1 MAERQLVL
9 PGPIVKKSNIAARAV
24 WAANSVHEP
33 RLLALVISQIKA
45 SDKDFQTYWVSVAD
59 LLGDTE
65 GGYDHKRITD
75 VAKTLQGRQLL
86 LPVEEEGDMAVTS
99 VFSFCK
105 YHRKKRMIE
114 ARFDPSLKPHYLE
127 LKEQFTQYSLFE
139 FLLLPSTYSQ
149 RMFEILKSWAD
160 QPEVVLPIE
169 GLYQQLDVPES
180 HRADFAAFRRRV
192 LEKAQKDIHKHTA
205 LRFEW
210 EAVKNGRSVAGI
222 RFLFAQ
228 KRAGRIVAKKQAK
241 VVQDNSDTKN
251 KAMLDAVACFK
262 ASKGRCQPKDGSLK
276 CQLCAQLLQIA
287 KPAYQP

>member
-1 MAERQLVL
+1 MAERLLVL

-127 LKEQFTQYSLFE
+127 LKEQFTQYNLFE
-139 FLLLPSTYSQ
+139 FLLLPSVYSQ

-160 QPEVVLPIE
+160 QPEVTLPIE

-180 HRADFAAFRRRV
+180 HKVDFAAFRRRV
-192 LEKAQKDIHKHTA
+192 LEKSKKDIEAYTS

-210 EAVKNGRSVAGI
+210 EPVKQGRAVAGVRFIFSKI
-222 RFLFAQ
+222 RSAPVATKKKRKAVTEESQKRNAAMIGAHKCFAQ
-228 KRAGRIVAKKQAK
+228 CQGQCTPRPGLMQCELCKKF
-241 VVQDNSDTKN
+241 VQK
-251 KAMLDAVACFK
+251 LH
-262 ASKGRCQPKDGSLK
+262 
-276 CQLCAQLLQIA
+276 
-287 KPAYQP
+287 

>member
-75 VAKTLQGRQLL
+75 VAKALQGRQLL

-127 LKEQFTQYSLFE
+127 LKEQFTQYNLFE

-149 RMFEILKSWAD
+149 RIFEIVKSWDD

-192 LEKAQKDIHKHTA
+192 LEKAHKDIHKYTA

-210 EAVKNGRSVAGI
+210 EPVKQGRAVAGI
-222 RFLFAQ
+222 RFIFSKVRSTPVA
-228 KRAGRIVAKKQAK
+228 AAKKKKAVTDESAK
-241 VVQDNSDTKN
+241 RN
-251 KAMLDAVACFK
+251 KAMIGAHKCF
-262 ASKGRCQPKDGSLK
+262 AQCAGQCQPRPG
-276 CQLCAQLLQIA
+276 LLQCDLC
-287 KPAYQP
+287 KKYVQPQP

>member
-1 MAERQLVL
+1 
-9 PGPIVKKSNIAARAV
+9 
-24 WAANSVHEP
+24 
-33 RLLALVISQIKA
+33 
-45 SDKDFQTYWVSVAD
+45 
-59 LLGDTE
+59 
-65 GGYDHKRITD
+65 
-75 VAKTLQGRQLL
+75 
-86 LPVEEEGDMAVTS
+86 
-99 VFSFCK
+99 
-105 YHRKKRMIE
+105 MIE
-114 ARFDPSLKPHYLE
+114 ARFDPSLKSHYLE

-241 VVQDNSDTKN
+241 VVQDSSDAKN
-251 KAMLDAVACFK
+251 KAFIAATKCHA
-262 ASKGRCQPKDGSLK
+262 ASKGRCTPKDNLQ
-276 CQLCAQLLQIA
+276 CQVCAQLVSLGKRA
-287 KPAYQP
+287 

>member
-24 WAANSVHEP
+24 WASKSVHEP

-59 LLGDTE
+59 LLGDKE
-65 GGYDHKRITD
+65 GGYDHNRVKE
-75 VAKTLQGRQLL
+75 VAKSLQGRQLL
-86 LPVEEEGDMAVTS
+86 LPVEEEGDMAVTT

-149 RMFEILKSWAD
+149 RIFEILKSWAD

-169 GLYQQLDVPES
+169 GLYQQIAVPES

-192 LEKAQKDIHKHTA
+192 LEKAQKDIHKYTA

-210 EAVKNGRSVAGI
+210 EPVKQGRAVAGI
-222 RFLFAQ
+222 RFIFSKA
-228 KRAGRIVAKKQAK
+228 RSTPIAAAKKKKAITDESAK
-241 VVQDNSDTKN
+241 KN
-251 KAMLDAVACFK
+251 AAVKAAIACF
-262 ASKGRCQPKDGSLK
+262 AK
-276 CQLCAQLLQIA
+276 CQAQCTPRPGLLQCVLCKKLI
-287 KPAYQP
+287 QPQQ

>member
-75 VAKTLQGRQLL
+75 VAKALQGRQLL

-127 LKEQFTQYSLFE
+127 LKEQFTQYNLFE

-149 RMFEILKSWAD
+149 RIFEIVKSWDD

-169 GLYQQLDVPES
+169 SLYQQLDVPES

-192 LEKAQKDIHKHTA
+192 LEKAHKDIHKYTA

-210 EAVKNGRSVAGI
+210 EPVKQGRAVAGI
-222 RFLFAQ
+222 RFIFSKARSAPVAAAKKKKAVTDEAQ
-228 KRAGRIVAKKQAK
+228 KRNAAMMAAVKCFAEKQA
-241 VVQDNSDTKN
+241 QCTPRS
-251 KAMLDAVACFK
+251 
-262 ASKGRCQPKDGSLK
+262 G
-276 CQLCAQLLQIA
+276 LLQCDLCKKLI
-287 KPAYQP
+287 QPQQ